1 MICLGKTLCC
11 LLSSLVLYATPVY
24 AQINH
29 PHDTNQVWEPDLGNG
44 RYRNPIIHADYSD
57 PDVIR
62 VGNQY
67 YMIASSFNSAPGL
80 PLLQSD
86 DMIHWKL
93 VGHALPNLIP
103 NEIFA
108 TPQHGKGV
116 WAPSLR
122 FHDDKF
128 WIFYPDPDFGIYV
141 MTATSFAGPWTTP
154 HLLIAG
160 KGLIDPTPL
169 WDDDGKAW
177 LLHAWAKSRAG
188 FNNQLTLRAMAA
200 DASKLL
206 DDKGTLVVDGNL
218 LPGYK
223 TLEGPKFYK
232 RNGWYYIF
240 APAGGVEFGWQSV
253 FRSKNIRGPY
263 EDKIVLAQGDS
274 KINGPHQGA
283 WVTAEDGRD
292 WFYHFQDKQAYGR
305 IVHLQPMRWENDWPV
320 MGALNPKTGI
330 GEPVSEW
337 EKPVKTSEVRYHNNP
352 ATSDDFSTSQLGFQ
366 WQWQANWSTNWFSL
380 NARPDFLRLLS
391 LPWSFDQ
398 SLKLYPAMLMQ
409 KLPAESFI
417 VDTSVMLNSTIT
429 GLTAGLSLFG
439 NDYAWLGLKNSGVE
453 KQMRQTIVY
462 AECKNIQQTCVEHQ
476 MEIAALM
483 TTNTNNKTATK
494 LYLRLQVKPGAQAL
508 WFYSLD
514 GKIYHSALPKDHTF
528 QAKPGR
534 WVGAKLGLFSLQAIA
549 KPNVDSNNDASL
561 STTLANAYA
570 DFGPVLFHQ

>member
-1 MICLGKTLCC
+1 MNCFDKALCC
-11 LLSSLVLYATPVY
+11 LLSSILLLASPVH
-24 AQINH
+24 AQNKNQ
-29 PHDTNQVWEPDLGNG
+29 HDTKQVWEPDLGNG

-80 PLLQSD
+80 PLLQSS
-86 DMIHWKL
+86 DMIHWNL
-93 VGHALPNLIP
+93 VGHALPNLVP
-103 NEIFA
+103 NETFS

-141 MTATSFAGPWTTP
+141 MTAKNFAGPWTSP
-154 HLLIAG
+154 HLLVAG

-188 FNNQLTLRAMAA
+188 FNNQLTLRAMTA

-232 RNGWYYIF
+232 RKGWYYIF

-253 FRSKNIRGPY
+253 FRSKNIQGPY

-283 WVTAEDGRD
+283 WVNAEDGRD
-292 WFYHFQDKQAYGR
+292 WFYHFQDKRAYGR

-320 MGALNPKTGI
+320 MGNMNPTTGI
-330 GEPVSEW
+330 GEPVLEW
-337 EKPVKTSEVRYHNNP
+337 EKPINNKQFTNLVNP
-352 ATSDDFSTSQLGFQ
+352 PSSDDFTSQTLGLQ
-366 WQWQANWSTNWFSL
+366 WQWNANWNNDWYSL
-380 NARPDFLRLLS
+380 TANKKHLRLY
-391 LPWSFDQ
+391 PQ
-398 SLKLYPAMLMQ
+398 SLSESKSLIDYPAILLQ
-409 KLPAESFI
+409 KLPASEFEA
-417 VDTSVMLNSTIT
+417 SVKLKLDSTIE
-429 GLTAGLSLFG
+429 GERAGLVLYG
-439 NDYAWLGLKNSGVE
+439 LNYAWIGLQRHQASYLLQYVTCNSINLNLRCQEKIVQSKSISQSDIYLKIELSAEGV
-453 KQMRQTIVY
+453 
-462 AECKNIQQTCVEHQ
+462 
-476 MEIAALM
+476 
-483 TTNTNNKTATK
+483 
-494 LYLRLQVKPGAQAL
+494 AQ
-508 WFYSLD
+508 FYYSEQ
-514 GKIYHSALPKDHTF
+514 GKEFMPFGTQFSAV
-528 QAKPGR
+528 QGR
-534 WVGAKLGLFSLQAIA
+534 WVGAKLGLFSSSPTKL
-549 KPNVDSNNDASL
+549 VEEL
-561 STTLANAYA
+561 STKAKNTKSTKTFA
-570 DFGPVLFHQ
+570 DFADFQLTTKAHH

>member
-1 MICLGKTLCC
+1 MNCFDKALCC
-11 LLSSLVLYATPVY
+11 LFSSILLLASPVH
-24 AQINH
+24 AQNKNQ
-29 PHDTNQVWEPDLGNG
+29 HDTKQVWEPDLGNG

-80 PLLQSD
+80 PLLESS
-86 DMIHWKL
+86 DMIHWNL
-93 VGHALPNLIP
+93 VGHALQNLVP
-103 NEIFA
+103 NETFS

-141 MTATSFAGPWTTP
+141 MTAKNFAGPWTSP
-154 HLLIAG
+154 HLLVAG

-188 FNNQLTLRAMAA
+188 FNNQLTLRAMTV

-232 RNGWYYIF
+232 RKGWYYIF
-240 APAGGVEFGWQSV
+240 APAGGIEFGWQSV
-253 FRSKNIRGPY
+253 FRSKNIQGPY

-274 KINGPHQGA
+274 NINGPHQGA

-292 WFYHFQDKQAYGR
+292 WFYHFQDKRAYGR

-320 MGALNPKTGI
+320 MGNMNPITDI
-330 GEPVSEW
+330 GEPVLEW
-337 EKPVKTSEVRYHNNP
+337 EKPVNTTQIKGLAKLP
-352 ATSDDFSTSQLGFQ
+352 TSDDFSNSVLGLQ
-366 WQWQANWSTNWFSL
+366 WQWNANWKNDWYSLTANTNH
-380 NARPDFLRLLS
+380 LRLYPQAIEPSTS
-391 LPWSFDQ
+391 LID
-398 SLKLYPAMLMQ
+398 YPAIILQ
-409 KLPAESFI
+409 KLPALKFSA
-417 VDTSVMLNSTIT
+417 SVKLNLSAQSD
-429 GLTAGLSLFG
+429 GVRAGLVLYG
-439 NDYAWLGLKNSGVE
+439 LNYAWIGLRQHQGRYLLQFVTCSSTKTSLPCEE
-453 KQMRQTIVY
+453 KTVQSKQIDR
-462 AECKNIQQTCVEHQ
+462 AEIQLKIELN
-476 MEIAALM
+476 EEGIAHFYYREQGQVFSPFGAQF
-483 TTNTNNKTATK
+483 TAT
-494 LYLRLQVKPGAQAL
+494 Q
-508 WFYSLD
+508 
-514 GKIYHSALPKDHTF
+514 
-528 QAKPGR
+528 GR
-534 WVGAKLGLFSLQAIA
+534 WVGAKVGLFST
-549 KPNVDSNNDASL
+549 KDNPESTSNSF
-561 STTLANAYA
+561 A
-570 DFGPVLFHQ
+570 DFSSFIIE

>member
-1 MICLGKTLCC
+1 MICLGRALCC
-11 LLSSLVLYATPVY
+11 LLSSILLLASPVH
-24 AQINH
+24 AQNKNQ
-29 PHDTNQVWEPDLGNG
+29 HDTKQVWEADLGNG

-62 VGNQY
+62 VGKQY

-80 PLLQSD
+80 PLLQSS
-86 DMIHWKL
+86 DMIHWNL
-93 VGHALPNLIP
+93 VGHALPNLVP
-103 NEIFA
+103 NETFS

-141 MTATSFAGPWTTP
+141 MTAMNFAGPWTSP
-154 HLLIAG
+154 HLLVAG

-218 LPGYK
+218 LAGYK
-223 TLEGPKFYK
+223 TLEGPKLYK

-253 FRSKNIRGPY
+253 FRSKHIQGPY

-292 WFYHFQDKQAYGR
+292 WFYHFQDKRAYGR

-320 MGALNPKTGI
+320 MGQMNSTTGI
-330 GEPVSEW
+330 GEPVMEW
-337 EKPVKTSEVRYHNNP
+337 EKPVSNKQFSQLVSP
-352 ATSDDFSTSQLGFQ
+352 PTSDDFSAQKLGLQ
-366 WQWQANWSTNWFSL
+366 WQWNANWKNDWYSL
-380 NARPDFLRLLS
+380 TAHKKHLRLYPQALAESAS
-391 LPWSFDQ
+391 LID
-398 SLKLYPAMLMQ
+398 YPAILLQ
-409 KLPAESFI
+409 KLPASEFSA
-417 VDTSVMLNSTIT
+417 SVKLRFNSTND
-429 GLTAGLSLFG
+429 GERAGLVLYG
-439 NDYAWLGLKNSGVE
+439 LHYAWIGIQRHQDHYLLQYVTCSSINLTTRCNEEVVRTTRINHAKVQLKMEMKAGGL
-453 KQMRQTIVY
+453 
-462 AECKNIQQTCVEHQ
+462 
-476 MEIAALM
+476 
-483 TTNTNNKTATK
+483 
-494 LYLRLQVKPGAQAL
+494 AQ
-508 WFYSLD
+508 FYYSEQ
-514 GKIYHSALPKDHTF
+514 GKEFIPFGTEFNAV
-528 QAKPGR
+528 QGR
-534 WVGAKLGLFSLQAIA
+534 WVGAKIGLFS
-549 KPNVDSNNDASL
+549 SASTKADMDKL
-561 STTLANAYA
+561 STTKQQAKSTTSFA
-570 DFGPVLFHQ
+570 DFADFQIKVKTNH

>member
-1 MICLGKTLCC
+1 MNCFDKALCC
-11 LLSSLVLYATPVY
+11 LLSSILLLASPVH
-24 AQINH
+24 AQNKNR
-29 PHDTNQVWEPDLGNG
+29 HDTKQVWEPDLGNG

-80 PLLQSD
+80 PLLQSS
-86 DMIHWKL
+86 DMIHWNL
-93 VGHALPNLIP
+93 VGHALQNLIP
-103 NEIFA
+103 NETFS

-141 MTATSFAGPWTTP
+141 MTAKNFAGPWTSP
-154 HLLIAG
+154 HLLVAG

-169 WDDDGKAW
+169 WDDDDKAW

-188 FNNQLTLRAMAA
+188 FNNQLTLRAMTA

-232 RNGWYYIF
+232 RKGWYYIF

-253 FRSKNIRGPY
+253 FRSKNIQGPY
-263 EDKIVLAQGDS
+263 ENKIVLAQGDS

-283 WVTAEDGRD
+283 WVNAEDGRD
-292 WFYHFQDKQAYGR
+292 WFYHFQDKRAYGR

-320 MGALNPKTGI
+320 MGNMNVKTGI
-330 GEPVSEW
+330 GEPVMEW
-337 EKPVKTSEVRYHNNP
+337 EKPVILTTAASRNNP
-352 ATSDDFSTSQLGFQ
+352 ATSDDFTSSDLGLQ
-366 WQWQANWSTNWFSL
+366 WQWQANWSPSWFSL
-380 NARPDFLRLLS
+380 SARHGYLRLFS
-391 LPWSFDQ
+391 LPWSSDK
-398 SLKLYPAMLMQ
+398 SLAQYPALLMQ
-409 KLPAESFI
+409 KLPAETFT
-417 VDTSVMLNSTIT
+417 VDTSITLNPNVI

-439 NDYAWLGLKNSGVE
+439 MDYAWLGLKNTGQE
-453 KQMRQTIVY
+453 KQVKQTIIY
-462 AECKNIQQTCVEHQ
+462 AECKNSQQSCSEHQ
-476 MEIAALM
+476 IEIADLGS
-483 TTNTNNKTATK
+483 TNASTETELK

-508 WFYSLD
+508 WLYSVD
-514 GKIYHSALPKDHTF
+514 GMTYHSVLPDNVTF

-534 WVGAKLGLFSLQAIA
+534 WVGAKLGLFSLQTIPTSNFSSLN
-549 KPNVDSNNDASL
+549 KPANDSKS
-561 STTLANAYA
+561 SHVYA
-570 DFGPVLFHQ
+570 DFGPVQFQR